1 MVKYLKSI
9 VLILKGVWIGGT
21 MTVPGVS
28 GGSMAMLLGIYDKLI
43 YSVSTVFKQPKQSL
57 IYLSKLLIGGGI
69 GLVLFVRLMDSLLL
83 NYPMPTRFFFL
94 GAVLGGIPV
103 IFKSAEVKRVQFQV
117 FLFPIIGILAV
128 YGISLIPAGL
138 FAVSKELSFGY
149 ILLQLL
155 GGFII
160 AVALVLPGIS
170 VSHMLLMLG
179 LYETVIRAVKDF
191 DILIL
196 LPLMAGVLIGTFIT
210 SKILER
216 LFERYKLATYLTVF
230 GFLLGSLVEL
240 FPGMPNV
247 IELAPSILTMLVGF
261 AVLFGISRVEKIN

>member
-1 MVKYLKSI
+1 MAKYLKSI

-43 YSVSTVFKQPKQSL
+43 YSVSTVFKKPKQSL
-57 IYLSKLLIGGGI
+57 MYLSKVLIGGVIGI
-69 GLVLFVRLMDSLLL
+69 VLFVRLMDSLLL
-83 NYPMPTRFFFL
+83 HYPMPTRFFFL

-103 IFKSAEVKRVQFQV
+103 IFKSAEVKKLQFQV
-117 FLFPIIGILAV
+117 FLFPLIGILAV
-128 YGISLIPAGL
+128 YGISLIPTGL
-138 FAVSKELSFGY
+138 FAVSKEISFSY

-179 LYETVIRAVKDF
+179 LYETIIRAVKDF

-196 LPLMAGVLIGTFIT
+196 VPLMAGVLIGTFIT
-210 SKILER
+210 SKILEG
-216 LFERYKLATYLTVF
+216 LFERHKLATYLTVF

-240 FPGMPNV
+240 FPGIPKVSEFM
-247 IELAPSILTMLVGF
+247 PSILTLLLGF
-261 AVLFGISRVEKIN
+261 AMLFGISRV